1 MVRLQTLL
9 DRLWTSRL
17 LEDWFRWLEH
27 IVLDRTYTHRLDKA
41 SPYTSK
47 RPFLQL
53 APAHSCWSLSQRSVV
68 PGFSSR
74 IFPCPS
80 TTLLVWRYMYGFVFL
95 QPRPSTLWSHAEGY
109 MCSEKS
115 YNRQAVTKPSSWG
128 ACPADSFWPDCKCP
142 ESGCIV
148 GTVACVLANE
158 LWWARRTTRRPSCS
172 TLSWLNGIRR

>member
-1 MVRLQTLL
+1 MVQLQILL

-27 IVLDRTYTHRLDKA
+27 IVLDRTYTHRLNKA
-41 SPYTSK
+41 LPYTSK
-47 RPFLQL
+47 RPSLQL
-53 APAHSCWSLSQRSVV
+53 APAHSCLWLSQRSAV

-80 TTLLVWRYMYGFVFL
+80 TTLLVWRYMSGFVFL
-95 QPRPSTLWSHAEGY
+95 QPKPSALWSHAADY
-109 MCSEKS
+109 MCLEKS

-128 ACPADSFWPDCKCP
+128 AYPADFFLQDCKCP
-142 ESGCIV
+142 ENGCIV
-148 GTVACVLANE
+148 GTVAFVLANE
-158 LWWARRTTRRPSCS
+158 LLWARQTTRRPSCS